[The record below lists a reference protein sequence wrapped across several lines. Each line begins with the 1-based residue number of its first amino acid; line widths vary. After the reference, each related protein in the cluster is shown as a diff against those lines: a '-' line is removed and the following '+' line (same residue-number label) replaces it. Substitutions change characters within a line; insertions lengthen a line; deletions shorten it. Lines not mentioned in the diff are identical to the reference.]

1 LISNNDTTYSLN
13 RYSTKERDKKIDS
26 IKIDGY
32 IVKLQNDGLLFDY
45 NSGSFS
51 VDFKIVLKGS
61 SFILDVDKRNNKAYP
76 YNRSFGFEKKTDNT
90 IVVEID
96 KRNSLDFAEF
106 IVWFTNM
113 VTKLPPSQTL
123 KILEELNYLEPSHV
137 QPYYRRI
144 KDVEFGPNSGIF
156 VSSKEEYDSETPRFV
171 FACPIKNNHLIV
183 SFELL
188 IVQSIIKGLDAYTV
202 EIINLKNESS
212 AKLKFTADFNYKEL
226 SELNNSN
233 SDDENKTNKKT
244 ERVFTTK
251 EGIGKIRGSNPTH
264 GKQTIQRWLQL
275 MFSIIKEEAEEV
287 VESGP
292 IETKQGYLRAV
303 PDASIDSNYSKLYTE
318 QLWKNLTRSPPVK
331 SFCTARALQL
341 LNISGL
347 QNILPKEIRPL
358 IYNTSFD
365 LVKDGSLPTPGQS
378 IKTSAGIRALNSL
391 YDDFTDIYDSKTNSK
406 NDKKPLGQIII
417 NSFVEN
423 EELRST
429 IKKLE
434 DIKEETGT
442 KVGPIDVK
450 TSRSKVDELRNQA
463 RILFQTQ
470 FNHTSKVNTLLQ
482 KIFVFSEPITLN
494 SNILA
499 KGIKG
504 IEEIAVEARE
514 LLTEYYSN
522 CQIEYSKGV
531 SILTKPKV
539 VPGPAK
545 A

>member
-1 LISNNDTTYSLN
+1 
-13 RYSTKERDKKIDS
+13 
-26 IKIDGY
+26 
-32 IVKLQNDGLLFDY
+32 
-45 NSGSFS
+45 
-51 VDFKIVLKGS
+51 
-61 SFILDVDKRNNKAYP
+61 
-76 YNRSFGFEKKTDNT
+76 
-90 IVVEID
+90 
-96 KRNSLDFAEF
+96 
-106 IVWFTNM
+106 M

-123 KILEELNYLEPSHV
+123 KILEELNYLERSHV
-137 QPYYRRI
+137 QPYYKRI
-144 KDVEFGPNSGIF
+144 KDVDFGPNSGIF
-156 VSSKEEYDSETPRFV
+156 VNSEKDYDSETPRFV
-171 FACPIKNNHLIV
+171 FACPIKNNDLIV

-188 IVQSIIKGLDAYTV
+188 IVKSIIKGLDAYTV

-226 SELNNSN
+226 SELNNSD

-244 ERVFTTK
+244 ERVFTIK

-292 IETKQGYLRAV
+292 IQTKQGYLRAV
-303 PDASIDSNYSKLYTE
+303 PDSTISNPKLYTE

-347 QNILPKEIRPL
+347 QKILPKEIIPL

-391 YDDFTDIYDSKTNSK
+391 YDDFTDIYDSKTNSNNNK
-406 NDKKPLGQIII
+406 IPLGRIII

-442 KVGPIDVK
+442 KVGPLDVK
-450 TSRSKVDELRNQA
+450 TSRSKVNELRNQA

-470 FNHTSKVNTLLQ
+470 FDHTSKVNSLLQ

-494 SNILA
+494 PSILA

-504 IEEIAVEARE
+504 IEEIAVEARN
-514 LLTEYYSN
+514 LLTDYYSQ
-522 CQIEYSKGV
+522 CQVEYSKGIK
-531 SILTKPKV
+531 ILIPPKV

-545 A
+545 S